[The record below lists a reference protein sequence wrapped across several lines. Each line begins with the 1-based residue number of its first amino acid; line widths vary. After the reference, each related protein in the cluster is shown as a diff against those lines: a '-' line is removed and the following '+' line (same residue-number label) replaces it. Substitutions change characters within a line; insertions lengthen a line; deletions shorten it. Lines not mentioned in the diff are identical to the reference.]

1 MHLTQGLH
9 RSLQQRANELATVF
23 GGRRQTWRTLA
34 ERVARLAGA
43 LVSNGLKPGERVA
56 VIALNSDRYL
66 EAFYAVAWAGGVIV
80 PGNTRWALGEH
91 AYGLTD
97 AGVRFL
103 LVDATFA
110 GLIAPLRQACPA
122 IEAIYLGDGEAPP
135 GALAV
140 EELIATSVPIEDRC
154 ARDDA
159 LMGIFY
165 TGGTTGHPKGVM
177 LSHRNVVSS
186 CFYSLASLRFHS
198 APVYLHAAPM
208 FHVADAGVTVTMTM
222 LGATHV
228 AIPSFNAEAAVRAIV
243 AEGVTEILLVPTM
256 FGILHQYLV
265 SHTADLSSVRNV
277 IYGASPI
284 TESLLKKAMEIFPN
298 AAFYQGYGQTELSPA
313 ATLLM
318 PEFHFPRENGK
329 SYLRSAGRAMVGV
342 DLKIVDETL
351 AQRPHGEVG
360 EVAVRS
366 DGVMLGYW
374 GEPELTRQT
383 IVDGWVRTGDAG
395 YMDEEG
401 FLFLVDRMKDMIVSG
416 GENIFSAEVENALS
430 SHADVLE
437 CAVIGVPDD
446 EWVERVHAVVRLK
459 SGSRADQAELIAH
472 CRTLIAGYKVPRTI
486 EFRDE
491 PLPLSAAG
499 KVLKTEL
506 RKPYWPQGGRGV
518 N

>member
-9 RSLQQRANELATVF
+9 RSLQQRANELVTIF
-23 GGRRQTWRTLA
+23 GARKQTWRTFV

-43 LVSNGLKPGERVA
+43 LVSIGLKPGERVA
-56 VIALNSDRYL
+56 VIALNSDRYI
-66 EAFYAVAWAGGVIV
+66 EAFYAIAWAGGVIV

-97 AGVRFL
+97 AGARLL

-110 GLIAPLRQACPA
+110 GLIMPLRQTCAA
-122 IEAIYLGDGEAPP
+122 IEAIYLGDGEAPR
-135 GALAV
+135 GAVAA
-140 EELIATSVPIEDRC
+140 EDLIATSAPIDDRC

-159 LMGIFY
+159 LAGIFY

-177 LSHRNVVSS
+177 LSHRSIISS
-186 CFYSLASLRFHS
+186 CFYSMASLRLHNE
-198 APVYLHAAPM
+198 PVYLHAAPM
-208 FHVADAGVTVTMTM
+208 FHVGDTGLTVTITM
-222 LGATHV
+222 VGGTHV
-228 AIPSFNAEAAVRAIV
+228 VIPSFNAEAAVQAIV
-243 AEGVTEILLVPTM
+243 EQGVTEILLVPTM
-256 FGILHQYLV
+256 FGILHQYLG
-265 SHTADLSSVRNV
+265 SHTADLSSVKNV

-284 TESLLKKAMEIFPN
+284 TESLLEKAMEIFPN
-298 AAFYQGYGQTELSPA
+298 AAFYQGYGQTELSPG

-318 PEFHFPRENGK
+318 PEFHLPRESGK

-351 AQRPHGEVG
+351 AERPRGEVG

-374 GEPELTRQT
+374 GNPELTRQT
-383 IVDGWVRTGDAG
+383 MVDGWVRTGDAG

-430 SHADVLE
+430 SHANVLE
-437 CAVIGVPDD
+437 CAVIGVPDN
-446 EWVERVHAVVRLK
+446 EWGERVHAVVRLK
-459 SGSRADQAELIAH
+459 IASSADAAELIAH